1 MPVLNGRRFSE
12 LDRTRVGVAALVTL
26 VLMTVLALN
35 VGTIERSFFEG
46 SFHADFAQASGL
58 IEGDKVQVS
67 GVTVGS
73 VGKID
78 LDGTHVRVYFHA
90 RDIDLGNRSRAA
102 IKTLNAVGTRY
113 LSLTPAGS
121 GHTDGVPL
129 ARTSVPYDLNAA
141 LSDLTRTSEQIDVKQ
156 LASSLDSV
164 SGAFAGTP
172 ADLRSAVS
180 GVTRLSQTIA
190 SRDDALGTMLK
201 RIDDVSGVLAQR
213 SDQIVQLMSNGT
225 KLLQELNARH
235 ETIRALLGDAKAVSR
250 ALTGLVADNKKQFL
264 PTLNKV
270 DDVVALLQKNEKAL
284 TYVLDHLGSF
294 TRNLGEAVGG
304 GPFFYGYLAN
314 IAPTQI
320 IPVLPELVN
329 KNWESGQ

>member
-1 MPVLNGRRFSE
+1 MPILNGRRFSE
-12 LDRTRVGVAALVTL
+12 LNRTRVGVAALVTL
-26 VLMTVLALN
+26 VLMTVVALN
-35 VGTIERSFFEG
+35 IGKIEQGFFEG

-58 IEGDKVQVS
+58 IPGDKVQIS
-67 GVTVGS
+67 GVTVGT

-90 RDIDLGNRSRAA
+90 RDISLGDRSKAA

-113 LSLTPAGS
+113 LAVTPAGS

-129 ARTSVPYDLNAA
+129 SRTSVPYDLNAA

-156 LASSLDSV
+156 LSSSLDAV

-172 ADLRSAVS
+172 TDLRSAVS

-190 SRDDALGTMLK
+190 SRDDALGTMLQ
-201 RIDDVSGVLAQR
+201 RVNDVSGVLAQR

-225 KLLQELNARH
+225 RLLQELNARH
-235 ETIRALLGDAKAVSR
+235 ETIRALLNDAKAVSKE
-250 ALTGLVADNKKQFL
+250 LSGLIADNRTQFL
-264 PTLNKV
+264 PTLQKV
-270 DDVVALLQKNEKAL
+270 DSVVALLQKNEKAL
-284 TYVLDHLGSF
+284 TYVLDHLGGF

-304 GPFFYGYLAN
+304 GPFFYGYVAN
-314 IAPTQI
+314 LVPTQLV
-320 IPVLPELVN
+320 PVLPELIN